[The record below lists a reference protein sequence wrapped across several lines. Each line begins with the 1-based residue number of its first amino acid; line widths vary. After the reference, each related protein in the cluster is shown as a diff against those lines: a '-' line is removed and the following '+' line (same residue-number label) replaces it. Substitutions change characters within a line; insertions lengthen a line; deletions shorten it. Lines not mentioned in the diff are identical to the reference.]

1 MQSDHNMPEPTSCDE
16 RIEQNPDLPERP
28 RRKWW
33 VRWSPAWIAVLVVVA
48 SSAGAFLFYQHGYG
62 RNVEEELRKGAFQD
76 TASIFVNSKTL
87 VLGAPASAAETVDD
101 LRRAGF
107 TESRENP
114 IGWFES
120 KGDTLVIH
128 AVSQTESTMLRF
140 SANKIVQILAL
151 PDNSTLAQYQLDP
164 QLITNVSLRNRER
177 RRLLR
182 FGEIPKILIDAVVS
196 AEDKRFFRHQ
206 GFDLFRIVKAAYVN
220 LGKGRAA
227 EGASTITMQL
237 ARSLWLKPD
246 KSWKRKEA
254 QFFMA
259 LGLERKLSKHQIFE
273 HYSNEVY
280 LGHRGTYDIHGFG
293 EATRVYFD
301 KPIGALTLSEAA
313 TLAGVIQR
321 PGYYN
326 PFQFP
331 GRVRQRRDR
340 VLVLMHRNGCITDRE
355 LALAMA
361 EGLNLSSGAGESV
374 EAPYY
379 VDLVKAEL
387 RNQMAAVRP
396 GREGY
401 EVHSTLDPR
410 LQRAALEA
418 VRIGMR
424 SVDRQLRHPGTSAP
438 TPQVALV
445 ALDPRT
451 GSIKALVGGRD
462 YNVSQLNHTLANR
475 QPGSVFKPF
484 VYAAAL
490 RSAEQQ
496 GVDIFTP
503 ATLLDDV
510 PTTFWFA
517 QQPYEPTNFKQQFLG
532 EVTLRQALSK
542 SLNVATIQLAE
553 RVGYSSVV
561 EMARSA
567 GFSQDIQPTPA
578 VALGTYECTPLEI
591 AAAYTVFANQGV
603 YVQPHLVSHVR
614 GDGGARIYSHR
625 PVTHR
630 VLTPQVAYLMV
641 NLLEEVLR
649 SGTGAGVRARGF
661 TVPAAGKTGTS
672 RDGWFAGFTTDLL
685 CVVWVGFD
693 DHRDLKLEGAKSA
706 LPIWTEFMKQAVT
719 LMGRPKAFQRPS
731 GIQTAQVDAVSGQLA
746 TPECPAVR
754 SEVFITGTLPVEFC
768 TRHGNP
774 FVDTRATASPAVA
787 Q

>member
-1 MQSDHNMPEPTSCDE
+1 M
-16 RIEQNPDLPERP
+16 
-28 RRKWW
+28 
-33 VRWSPAWIAVLVVVA
+33 WIVALILVA
-48 SSAGAFLFYQHGYG
+48 CGGATFLFYQDRYG
-62 RNVEEELRKGAFQD
+62 RNLEEELRKGAFSE
-76 TASIFVNSKTL
+76 TVSIFVNSKTL
-87 VLGAPASAAETVDD
+87 VSGMLASALETVDD

-120 KGDTLVIH
+120 KGDALVIH
-128 AVSQTESTMLRF
+128 VASQTEFTMLRF
-140 SANKIVQILAL
+140 SENKLVQILRL
-151 PDNSTLAQYQLDP
+151 PDHSTLAQYQLDA
-164 QLITNVSLRNRER
+164 QLISNVSLRNRER

-182 FGEIPKILIDAVVS
+182 FGEIPQSLIDAVVS
-196 AEDKRFFRHQ
+196 VEDKGFFHHQ
-206 GFDLFRIVKAAYVN
+206 GFDLFRIGKAAYVN
-220 LGKGRAA
+220 LREGRAA

-237 ARSLWLKPD
+237 VCSLWLKRD
-246 KSWKRKEA
+246 KSWKRKAA

-259 LGLERKLSKHQIFE
+259 LRLERKLSKRQIFE

-293 EATRVYFD
+293 EAAQVYFD

-331 GRVRQRRDR
+331 ERVRERRDL
-340 VLVLMHRNGCITDRE
+340 VLVLMRRNGYITDRE
-355 LALAMA
+355 FEHAAAEAL
-361 EGLNLSSGAGESV
+361 ELSPGAGESV
-374 EAPYY
+374 EAQFY

-387 RNQMAAVRP
+387 QNQLVSVSP

-401 EVHSTLDPR
+401 QVYSTLDPS

-418 VRIGMR
+418 VRIGMPN
-424 SVDRQLRHPGTSAP
+424 VDRQLRHTGTSAP
-438 TPQVALV
+438 APQVALV

-462 YNVSQLNHTLANR
+462 YNLSQLNHALAKR

-490 RSAEQQ
+490 RTAQQ
-496 GVDIFTP
+496 RGVNIFTP

-517 QQPYEPTNFKQQFLG
+517 EQPYEPTNFKQQFRG
-532 EVTLRQALSK
+532 EVTLRDALSK

-553 RVGYSSVV
+553 RVGYGPVV
-561 EMARSA
+561 DLARRA
-567 GFSQDIQPTPA
+567 GLGQDIQPTPA
-578 VALGTYECTPLEI
+578 VALGAYESTPLEI
-591 AAAYTVFANQGV
+591 AAAYTVFANHGI
-603 YVQPHLVSHVR
+603 YVQPYLVSHVR
-614 GDGGARIYSHR
+614 GDGGVRIYSHR
-625 PVTHR
+625 PVTR
-630 VLTPQVAYLMV
+630 QALTPQVAYLMV

-649 SGTGAGVRARGF
+649 GGTGAGVRARGF

-672 RDGWFAGFTTDLL
+672 RDGWFAGFTSDLL

-693 DHRDLKLEGAKSA
+693 DNRDLKLEGAKSA
-706 LPIWTEFMKQAVT
+706 LPIWTEFMKQAMA
-719 LMGRPKAFQRPS
+719 LMGPPKSFQAPS
-731 GIQTAQVDAVSGQLA
+731 GIRTAQIDSLSGQLA
-746 TPECPAVR
+746 TPECPEVR
-754 SEVFITGTLPVEFC
+754 SEVFITGTEPVKFC
-768 TRHGNP
+768 DRHGSP
-774 FVDTRATASPAVA
+774 FVDTGSAASSSAA